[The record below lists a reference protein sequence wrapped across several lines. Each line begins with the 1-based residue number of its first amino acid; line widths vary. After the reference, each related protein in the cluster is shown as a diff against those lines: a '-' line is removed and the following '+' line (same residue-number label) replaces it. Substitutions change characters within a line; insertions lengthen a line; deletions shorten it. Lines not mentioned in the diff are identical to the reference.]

1 MATATWTGF
10 KGVSFDRQDM
20 MVFILIMSLSGLQNA
35 FTEILPE
42 FTVGPLELGVGEFL
56 FIPIVLVLLFRTVW
70 SALAVPV
77 GEIVFGEI
85 LLGEFNGL
93 GAIEGLLL
101 ITAAYYFATTL
112 LQDPEN
118 RTQLAIVV
126 FLAEAIEEFFAMF
139 IDMGK
144 VWIGVEELE
153 AVPGLPESI
162 VILEVVDFA
171 TQMLITGI
179 IFGVI
184 PALYLYPKLHGKIE
198 PLLGM
203 EPYEGERGASI
214 WRGISIQKLSLIL
227 LAFPIAFVA
236 EAASETGS
244 FINVVWSP
252 EFLELYGQNFIVV
265 PIIVTTIVAIVVWYR
280 ASRQDA

>member
-1 MATATWTGF
+1 
-10 KGVSFDRQDM
+10 M

-70 SALAVPV
+70 AALAVPV

-118 RTQLAIVV
+118 RTQLALVV

-144 VWIGVEELE
+144 IWIGVEELE

-179 IFGVI
+179 VFGVI
-184 PALYLYPKLHGKIE
+184 PALYLYPKLHGKVE

-203 EPYEGERGASI
+203 EPYEGERGALI
-214 WRGISIQKLSLIL
+214 WRGFSIKKLALIL
-227 LAFPIAFVA
+227 LAFPIAFGA

-244 FINVVWSP
+244 FINVVFRP
-252 EFLELYGQNFIVV
+252 EFLDLYGQNFIAV
-265 PIIVTTIVAIVVWYR
+265 PILVTTIVAIVVWYR

>member
-1 MATATWTGF
+1 
-10 KGVSFDRQDM
+10 M

-42 FTVGPLELGVGEFL
+42 FAVGPLELGVGEFL
-56 FIPIVLVLLFRTVW
+56 FIPIVLVLIFRTFW
-70 SALAVPV
+70 AALAVPV

-93 GAIEGLLL
+93 GAVEGLLL
-101 ITAAYYFATTL
+101 ITVAYYFAATL

-118 RTQLAIVV
+118 RTQLALVV
-126 FLAEAIEEFFAMF
+126 LLAEGIEEFLAMF
-139 IDMGK
+139 VDIGK
-144 VWIGVEELE
+144 VWVGVEQLE

-162 VILEVVDFA
+162 VVLEAVDFA
-171 TQMLITGI
+171 TQMLITGV

-203 EPYEGERGASI
+203 EPFEGERGAAM
-214 WRGISIQKLSLIL
+214 WRGFDARKLALVL
-227 LAFPIAFVA
+227 LAFPVAFAA

-244 FINVVWSP
+244 FINVVWEP
-252 EFLELYGQNFIVV
+252 EFLEVYGQLFIAVPIVV
-265 PIIVTTIVAIVVWYR
+265 TAIVALAAWFR
-280 ASRQDA
+280 ATQSSA

>member
-1 MATATWTGF
+1 MSTATETESDWL
-10 KGVSFDRQDM
+10 SFGRQDM

-35 FTEILPE
+35 FTELLPE

-56 FIPIVLVLLFRTVW
+56 FIPIVLVLIFRTFW
-70 SALAVPV
+70 AALAVPV

-93 GAIEGLLL
+93 GAVEGLLL
-101 ITAAYYFATTL
+101 ITVAYYFAATL

-139 IDMGK
+139 VDIGK

-162 VILEVVDFA
+162 IALEAVDFA
-171 TQMLITGI
+171 TQMLITGLV
-179 IFGVI
+179 FGVI

-203 EPYEGERGASI
+203 EPFRGERGASM
-214 WRGISIQKLSLIL
+214 WRGFDVRKFALVL

-244 FINVVWSP
+244 FINVVWEP
-252 EFLELYGQNFIVV
+252 EFLEVYGQSFIAVPIVV
-265 PIIVTTIVAIVVWYR
+265 TALVAVVVWYSATQR
-280 ASRQDA
+280 TA

>member
-1 MATATWTGF
+1 MSTATKSESDWL
-10 KGVSFDRQDM
+10 SFDRQDM

-35 FTEILPE
+35 FTEVLPE
-42 FTVGPLELGVGEFL
+42 FTLGPLELGVGEFL
-56 FIPIVLVLLFRTVW
+56 FIPIVLVLIFRTIW
-70 SALAVPV
+70 AALAVPV

-93 GAIEGLLL
+93 GAVEGLLL
-101 ITAAYYFATTL
+101 ITVAYYFAATL

-139 IDMGK
+139 IDIGK
-144 VWIGVEELE
+144 VWVGVEELE

-162 VILEVVDFA
+162 VVLEALDFA
-171 TQMLITGI
+171 TQMVITGI

-203 EPYEGERGASI
+203 EPFEGQRGASML
-214 WRGISIQKLSLIL
+214 RGFSPKKFLLIL
-227 LAFPIAFVA
+227 VAFPIAFAA

-244 FINVVWSP
+244 FINIVWEP
-252 EFLELYGQNFIVV
+252 EFLEVYGQTFIAVPIVV
-265 PIIVTTIVAIVVWYR
+265 TAVVAVIVWVGAR
-280 ASRQDA
+280 ESSA

>member
-1 MATATWTGF
+1 MATTTHSESDWL
-10 KGVSFDRQDM
+10 SFGRQDM

-42 FTVGPLELGVGEFL
+42 FALGPLELGVGEFL
-56 FIPIVLVLLFRTVW
+56 FIPIVLVLLFRTFW
-70 SALAVPV
+70 AALAVPV

-101 ITAAYYFATTL
+101 ITVAYYFAATL

-118 RTQLAIVV
+118 RLQLAAVV
-126 FLAEAIEEFFAMF
+126 LLAEGVEEFLAMF
-139 IDMGK
+139 VDIGK
-144 VWIGVEELE
+144 VWVGVEELE

-162 VILEVVDFA
+162 VVLEAVDFL
-171 TQMLITGI
+171 TQMAITGVV
-179 IFGVI
+179 FGVI
-184 PALYLYPKLHGKIE
+184 PALYLYPKLHGKVE

-203 EPYEGERGASI
+203 EPFRGERGASM
-214 WRGISIQKLSLIL
+214 WRGFEPRKLALVA
-227 LAFPIAFVA
+227 LAFPFAFAA

-244 FINVVWSP
+244 FVNVVWEP
-252 EFLELYGQNFIVV
+252 EFLELYGEAFIYV
-265 PIIVTTIVAIVVWYR
+265 PIAVTAVVAAVVWYR
-280 ASRQDA
+280 ATRTSA

>member
-1 MATATWTGF
+1 MSTATETESDWL
-10 KGVSFDRQDM
+10 SFGRQDM

-35 FTEILPE
+35 FTELLPE

-56 FIPIVLVLLFRTVW
+56 FIPIVLVLIFRTFW
-70 SALAVPV
+70 AALAVPV

-93 GAIEGLLL
+93 GAVEGLLL
-101 ITAAYYFATTL
+101 ITVAYYFAATL

-139 IDMGK
+139 VDIGK

-162 VILEVVDFA
+162 IALEAVDFA

-179 IFGVI
+179 VFGVI

-203 EPYEGERGASI
+203 EPFRGERGASM
-214 WRGISIQKLSLIL
+214 WRGFDVRKFALVL
-227 LAFPIAFVA
+227 LAFPVAFVA

-244 FINVVWSP
+244 FINVVWEP
-252 EFLELYGQNFIVV
+252 EFLEMYGQSFIAV
-265 PIIVTTIVAIVVWYR
+265 PIVITALVAVVVWYSATQR
-280 ASRQDA
+280 TA

>member
-1 MATATWTGF
+1 MATATQTESGWL
-10 KGVSFDRQDM
+10 SFGRQDM

-42 FTVGPLELGVGEFL
+42 FTLGPLELGVGEFL
-56 FIPIVLVLLFRTVW
+56 FIPIVLVLIFRTFW
-70 SALAVPV
+70 AALAVPV

-93 GAIEGLLL
+93 GAVEGLLL
-101 ITAAYYFATTL
+101 ITVAYYFAATL

-126 FLAEAIEEFFAMF
+126 FLAEAIEEFLAMF
-139 IDMGK
+139 VDIGK
-144 VWIGVEELE
+144 VWVGVEQLE

-162 VILEVVDFA
+162 VALEAVDFA

-179 IFGVI
+179 VFGVV

-203 EPYEGERGASI
+203 EPFEGKRGASM
-214 WRGISIQKLSLIL
+214 WKGFDVRKLLLVL
-227 LAFPIAFVA
+227 LAFPVAFAA
-236 EAASETGS
+236 EATSETGS
-244 FINVVWSP
+244 VINVVWEP
-252 EFLELYGQNFIVV
+252 EFLEVYGQAFIAVPIVV
-265 PIIVTTIVAIVVWYR
+265 TAVVAAVVWFR
-280 ASRQDA
+280 AKQPSA